1 MKLNELMG
9 GYLGEETK
17 ERNPLQDIMPSN
29 LIHEQVELP
38 VEVIESKWDIKE
50 SPECLVRTFQFKNLA
65 TRNWFLAEILENE
78 KSTLHYGKI
87 TVEGKDVKVEVQTH
101 DLNKVTELDQEYAA
115 YCDDV
120 WEDVDFIGGRQ

>member
-9 GYLGEETK
+9 GYLGQETK
-17 ERNPLQDIMPSN
+17 DRNPLRNILPSN
-29 LIHEQVELP
+29 LIREQIELP

-50 SPECLVRTFQFKNLA
+50 SPERLVRIFQFKDLA
-65 TRNWFLAEILENE
+65 TRNWFLSEVLENE

-120 WEDVDFIGGRQ
+120 WEDVDFIGGR